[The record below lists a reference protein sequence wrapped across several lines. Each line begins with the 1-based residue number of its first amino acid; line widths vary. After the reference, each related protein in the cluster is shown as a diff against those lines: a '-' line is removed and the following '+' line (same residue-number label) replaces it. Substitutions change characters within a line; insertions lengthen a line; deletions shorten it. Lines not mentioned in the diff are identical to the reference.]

1 MGTGTNSAEIFRRPV
16 TKLEYVDEETLVS
29 GSEDGT
35 MRVWSVATGTQ
46 KEELDGGSFA
56 LSKDSSSKQK
66 VGKYSIAFKDDLLLI
81 SEGQSVVAFF
91 RAPHVISTIRTAG
104 ERIGVGCK
112 NGEVLQLRADW
123 LV

>member
-1 MGTGTNSAEIFRRPV
+1 M
-16 TKLEYVDEETLVS
+16 VS

-35 MRVWSVATGTQ
+35 MRVWSAATGAQ

-56 LSKDSSSKQK
+56 FSKDSSSEQK
-66 VGKYSIAFKDDLLLI
+66 VGKYSITFKDDLVLI
-81 SEGQSVVAFF
+81 SEGQSVVAIF
-91 RAPHVISTIRTAG
+91 RAPHVISTIGTAG
-104 ERIGVGCK
+104 ERIGVVCN

>member
-1 MGTGTNSAEIFRRPV
+1 MDA
-16 TKLEYVDEETLVS
+16 ETLVS
-29 GSEDGT
+29 GSEDVTMRVWSVGT
-35 MRVWSVATGTQ
+35 MRVWSVDTGAQ
-46 KEELDGGSFA
+46 KEELDGGRFTF
-56 LSKDSSSKQK
+56 SKDSSLDHE
-66 VGKYSIAFKDDLLLI
+66 VGKYSITFKDDVLLI

-91 RAPHVISTIRTAG
+91 RTPHVICTIGTTG